1 MPSGFKIEIVA
12 FQVKSHVVRG
22 GLIFSFLVV
31 EECEVAYCITW
42 IIHHVTK
49 DVYCED
55 EELWR
60 QGVSSLD

>member
-1 MPSGFKIEIVA
+1 MPSGFKIGIIA
-12 FQVKSHVVRG
+12 FQVKSQVVRE

-31 EECEVAYCITW
+31 EEGEVAYCITW
-42 IIHHVTK
+42 IVHHVTK

-60 QGVSSLD
+60 QGVSLLD